1 MMKEI
6 FYCIKRGDFMTIEN
20 KTDNKYLDELA
31 EDAFHQTEFDND
43 NMYITIKD
51 YDLDVAYLDVNGE
64 EFDIR
69 MWNIF
74 DINTDKFEIIYSL
87 FKIDGDNEICIKDD
101 HLFIKK

>member
-1 MMKEI
+1 
-6 FYCIKRGDFMTIEN
+6 MTIEN

-51 YDLDVAYLDVNGE
+51 YDLDVVYLDVNGE

>member
-1 MMKEI
+1 MYI
-6 FYCIKRGDFMTIEN
+6 VN

-43 NMYITIKD
+43 NTYIIINE
-51 YDLDVAYLDVNGE
+51 YDLDRVYLDVNGK

-74 DINTDKFEIIYSL
+74 DSNTDKIEIIYSL
-87 FKIDGDNEICIKDD
+87 FKIDGDHGICIKDD
-101 HLFIKK
+101 HLFIKKIR

>member
-1 MMKEI
+1 
-6 FYCIKRGDFMTIEN
+6 MTIEN

-51 YDLDVAYLDVNGE
+51 YDLEVVYLDVNGE

-74 DINTDKFEIIYSL
+74 DIGTDKIEIIYSL
-87 FKIDGDNEICIKDD
+87 FKIDRDHEICIKDD
-101 HLFIKK
+101 HLFIKKI

>member
-1 MMKEI
+1 
-6 FYCIKRGDFMTIEN
+6 MTIEN

-51 YDLDVAYLDVNGE
+51 YDLDVVYLDANGE
-64 EFDIR
+64 EFNIR

-87 FKIDGDNEICIKDD
+87 FKIAGDNEICIKDD

>member
-1 MMKEI
+1 
-6 FYCIKRGDFMTIEN
+6 MTIEN

-51 YDLDVAYLDVNGE
+51 YDLDVVYLDVNGE
-64 EFDIR
+64 KFDIR

>member
-1 MMKEI
+1 MK
-6 FYCIKRGDFMTIEN
+6 IEN

-31 EDAFHQTEFDND
+31 EDAIHQTEFDND

-51 YDLDVAYLDVNGE
+51 YDLDVVYLDVNGK

-74 DINTDKFEIIYSL
+74 DSNTDKIEIIYSL
-87 FKIDGDNEICIKDD
+87 FKIDGDNGICIKDD
-101 HLFIKK
+101 HLFIKKI